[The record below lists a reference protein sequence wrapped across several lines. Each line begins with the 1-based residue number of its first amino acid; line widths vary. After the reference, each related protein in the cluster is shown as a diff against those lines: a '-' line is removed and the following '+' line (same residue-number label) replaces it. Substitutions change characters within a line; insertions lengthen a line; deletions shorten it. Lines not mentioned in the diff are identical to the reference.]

1 MSIDILNY
9 VNCMTPDVQ
18 RITQV
23 KPGGITIQE
32 INMNNVRKFTH
43 KIIVKLTM
51 YKKQFYEFLGPAP
64 SETKW

>member
-1 MSIDILNY
+1 
-9 VNCMTPDVQ
+9 MTPDVQ
-18 RITQV
+18 RITKV
-23 KPGGITIQE
+23 KAGGIIIQE

-43 KIIVKLTM
+43 QIIVKLAI

>member
-1 MSIDILNY
+1 M
-9 VNCMTPDVQ
+9 PDVQ

-23 KPGGITIQE
+23 KMPAIIQE

-43 KIIVKLTM
+43 QIIVKLAI